1 MLIWTF
7 LFLSRA
13 DCYKVDNPDV
23 IPEHNGLTQFGKVR
37 MRTLHFP
44 TQISTHNFFFPD
56 CDKGA

>member
-37 MRTLHFP
+37 MRTLNFP
-44 TQISTHNFFFPD
+44 TQISTHNVFFSRL
-56 CDKGA
+56 